1 MRSMAINSGAIVG
14 PALGAALYHI
24 FSFHIILYISIGT
37 YAILGT
43 ILTLIYFSP
52 PESTS
57 FANSHNEVKQNKYSS
72 YIYYPNSLFLLG
84 NIFTMGNRCSTH
96 IYTSLGL

>member
-43 ILTLIYFSP
+43 ILTLIYF
-52 PESTS
+52 
-57 FANSHNEVKQNKYSS
+57 HHR
-72 YIYYPNSLFLLG
+72 SLLLMR
-84 NIFTMGNRCSTH
+84 IVTTK
-96 IYTSLGL
+96 